1 MRGRANAVWLV
12 VLAVEFVHGTLP
24 WIFLRPRVGDFR
36 SGQIGV
42 LTGSALFLVIVFLR
56 AVDDAAKL
64 RGLLARGT
72 AVGRPDARLR
82 VESGVTSR
90 GVRPE
95 SIAAECNLSHGELMA
110 VGLAI
115 FAMTPWIAWRLRRA
129 SANHR
134 RKTGLRDGLLLE
146 FHRLAWE
153 GGKSGVKP
161 PHSRGPWEMLWHF
174 GRG

>member
-1 MRGRANAVWLV
+1 V
-12 VLAVEFVHGTLP
+12 
-24 WIFLRPRVGDFR
+24 IFDQGK
-36 SGQIGV
+36 SGF
-42 LTGSALFLVIVFLR
+42 SPAARCSSVIVFLR

-146 FHRLAWE
+146 FHRLARE

>member
-64 RGLLARGT
+64 RGWLARGT

-115 FAMTPWIAWRLRRA
+115 FCDDAVDCVATTPGIRESPKEDWLAGRA
-129 SANHR
+129 APGVSSV
-134 RKTGLRDGLLLE
+134 GM
-146 FHRLAWE
+146 
-153 GGKSGVKP
+153 GG
-161 PHSRGPWEMLWHF
+161 R
-174 GRG
+174 